1 MPESMLLASVARS
14 PDPQSVPS
22 NHGSGLP
29 DCSGEEH
36 AMASNPS
43 EFFKTKAEQLQ
54 EGGGSL
60 DGINAIYQFNL
71 SGDDGGSWVI
81 DLASDAKG
89 VREGEEDTAQC
100 VISMTAPDF
109 MSMIQGSL
117 NPQMAFMTGKLRVKG
132 DMGLALKLQSI
143 LG

>member
-1 MPESMLLASVARS
+1 
-14 PDPQSVPS
+14 
-22 NHGSGLP
+22 
-29 DCSGEEH
+29 
-36 AMASNPS
+36 MASNPS

-54 EGGGSL
+54 EGGGAL

>member
-1 MPESMLLASVARS
+1 
-14 PDPQSVPS
+14 
-22 NHGSGLP
+22 
-29 DCSGEEH
+29 
-36 AMASNPS
+36 MASNPS
-43 EFFKTKAEQLQ
+43 EFFKSKAEQLQ
-54 EGGGSL
+54 ESGGSL
-60 DGINAIYQFNL
+60 EGINAIYQFNL
-71 SGDDGGSWVI
+71 SGDEGGSWVI
-81 DLASDAKG
+81 DLASDDKG

-100 VISMTAPDF
+100 IISMTAPDF